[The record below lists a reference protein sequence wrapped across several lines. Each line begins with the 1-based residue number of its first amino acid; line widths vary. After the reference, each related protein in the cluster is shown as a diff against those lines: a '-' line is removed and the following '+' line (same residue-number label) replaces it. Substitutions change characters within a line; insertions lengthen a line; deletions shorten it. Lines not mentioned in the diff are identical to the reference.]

1 MLDNL
6 NSNFE
11 SSKAQRPDAND
22 DEVEIDLLEIFYAL
36 KKKILLVLMVA
47 LVGGCIA
54 AAYTQFLMTP
64 IYSSTSSILVLSKET
79 TLTSLADLQLGASL
93 TSDYT
98 VLITSTPV
106 MEQVI
111 SDLDLD
117 MTAEQLKGSVSINN
131 PTDTRIL
138 EITVNNTDS
147 KMAKKI
153 VDEIANVSSSYIG
166 DKMEVIPPKIIEVG
180 KIATVRTSPSVK
192 KNAALGF
199 LLGFLACAAIVVVYA
214 VMDDTI
220 KTEEDIAAMVQ
231 IFDKHIAEA
240 PDDNKRQIAYRN
252 RLLFFI
258 GMNVGIRASDLRTLK
273 WSFFLNKDGT
283 FKDVYVLQPMK
294 QRKQGKFVKLYF
306 NQTVKK
312 AVQDYLFEY
321 PYDNIDEYLFTSRK
335 GEKPIVVASLWRI
348 ISDTAKEAGIV
359 QNIGSHSLRKSWG
372 YWCWHNAKDKQKAL
386 VMLQCCFSHSSTQV
400 TMKYIGLQDEE
411 VADMYYSVE
420 LGLEYM

>member
-180 KIATVRTSPSVK
+180 KIATMLNNADETATADADLPICSVA
-192 KNAALGF
+192 KNGSSARRQNTG
-199 LLGFLACAAIVVVYA
+199 LA
-214 VMDDTI
+214 
-220 KTEEDIAAMVQ
+220 
-231 IFDKHIAEA
+231 
-240 PDDNKRQIAYRN
+240 
-252 RLLFFI
+252 
-258 GMNVGIRASDLRTLK
+258 GM
-273 WSFFLNKDGT
+273 
-283 FKDVYVLQPMK
+283 
-294 QRKQGKFVKLYF
+294 
-306 NQTVKK
+306 
-312 AVQDYLFEY
+312 
-321 PYDNIDEYLFTSRK
+321 
-335 GEKPIVVASLWRI
+335 PIVVTPTCKGGNQQHGPPL
-348 ISDTAKEAGIV
+348 TL
-359 QNIGSHSLRKSWG
+359 SLR
-372 YWCWHNAKDKQKAL
+372 
-386 VMLQCCFSHSSTQV
+386 
-400 TMKYIGLQDEE
+400 ERE
-411 VADMYYSVE
+411 
-420 LGLEYM
+420 

>member
-64 IYSSTSSILVLSKET
+64 IYSSTSSILVLS
-79 TLTSLADLQLGASL
+79 SLADLQLGASL

-180 KIATVRTSPSVK
+180 KIATVRTSPSVM

-220 KTEEDIAAMVQ
+220 KTEEDIEKYLGVSVLAKVPDRKDYVHMKNRKPKSNKKNK
-231 IFDKHIAEA
+231 KH
-240 PDDNKRQIAYRN
+240 R
-252 RLLFFI
+252 
-258 GMNVGIRASDLRTLK
+258 
-273 WSFFLNKDGT
+273 
-283 FKDVYVLQPMK
+283 
-294 QRKQGKFVKLYF
+294 
-306 NQTVKK
+306 
-312 AVQDYLFEY
+312 
-321 PYDNIDEYLFTSRK
+321 
-335 GEKPIVVASLWRI
+335 
-348 ISDTAKEAGIV
+348 
-359 QNIGSHSLRKSWG
+359 
-372 YWCWHNAKDKQKAL
+372 
-386 VMLQCCFSHSSTQV
+386 
-400 TMKYIGLQDEE
+400 
-411 VADMYYSVE
+411 
-420 LGLEYM
+420 

>member
-153 VDEIANVSSSYIG
+153 VDEIAN
-166 DKMEVIPPKIIEVG
+166 KMEVIPPKIIEVG

-220 KTEEDIAAMVQ
+220 KTEEDIEKYLGVSVLAKV
-231 IFDKHIAEA
+231 
-240 PDDNKRQIAYRN
+240 PDRKD
-252 RLLFFI
+252 FI
-258 GMNVGIRASDLRTLK
+258 NSK
-273 WSFFLNKDGT
+273 N
-283 FKDVYVLQPMK
+283 
-294 QRKQGKFVKLYF
+294 
-306 NQTVKK
+306 
-312 AVQDYLFEY
+312 
-321 PYDNIDEYLFTSRK
+321 
-335 GEKPIVVASLWRI
+335 
-348 ISDTAKEAGIV
+348 
-359 QNIGSHSLRKSWG
+359 RKSKNKNKK
-372 YWCWHNAKDKQKAL
+372 H
-386 VMLQCCFSHSSTQV
+386 H
-400 TMKYIGLQDEE
+400 
-411 VADMYYSVE
+411 
-420 LGLEYM
+420 

>member
-199 LLGFLACAAIVVVYA
+199 LACAAIVVVYA

-220 KTEEDIAAMVQ
+220 KTEEDIEKYLGVSVLAKV
-231 IFDKHIAEA
+231 
-240 PDDNKRQIAYRN
+240 PDRKD
-252 RLLFFI
+252 FI
-258 GMNVGIRASDLRTLK
+258 NSK
-273 WSFFLNKDGT
+273 N
-283 FKDVYVLQPMK
+283 
-294 QRKQGKFVKLYF
+294 
-306 NQTVKK
+306 
-312 AVQDYLFEY
+312 
-321 PYDNIDEYLFTSRK
+321 
-335 GEKPIVVASLWRI
+335 
-348 ISDTAKEAGIV
+348 
-359 QNIGSHSLRKSWG
+359 RKSKNKNKK
-372 YWCWHNAKDKQKAL
+372 H
-386 VMLQCCFSHSSTQV
+386 H
-400 TMKYIGLQDEE
+400 
-411 VADMYYSVE
+411 
-420 LGLEYM
+420 

>member
-117 MTAEQLKGSVSINN
+117 MTAEQLKESVSINN
-131 PTDTRIL
+131 PTDTR
-138 EITVNNTDS
+138 
-147 KMAKKI
+147 
-153 VDEIANVSSSYIG
+153 
-166 DKMEVIPPKIIEVG
+166 IEVG

-220 KTEEDIAAMVQ
+220 KTEEDIEKYLGVSVLAKV
-231 IFDKHIAEA
+231 
-240 PDDNKRQIAYRN
+240 PDRKD
-252 RLLFFI
+252 FI
-258 GMNVGIRASDLRTLK
+258 N
-273 WSFFLNKDGT
+273 
-283 FKDVYVLQPMK
+283 
-294 QRKQGKFVKLYF
+294 
-306 NQTVKK
+306 
-312 AVQDYLFEY
+312 
-321 PYDNIDEYLFTSRK
+321 
-335 GEKPIVVASLWRI
+335 
-348 ISDTAKEAGIV
+348 AK
-359 QNIGSHSLRKSWG
+359 NRKSKNKNKK
-372 YWCWHNAKDKQKAL
+372 H
-386 VMLQCCFSHSSTQV
+386 H
-400 TMKYIGLQDEE
+400 
-411 VADMYYSVE
+411 
-420 LGLEYM
+420 

>member
-153 VDEIANVSSSYIG
+153 VDEIANVSSSFIG

-220 KTEEDIAAMVQ
+220 KTEEDIETLRSLAQEKKVVAIGEIGLDYYWDISPREVQKKWFERQLELAREVDLPVIIHSREAAKDTMDIMREAAKAGNTGVIHCYSYAAPMAKEYISMGFFIGIGGVLTFKNARVIKEVASEIPLSSIVLETDSPYMAPEPNRGKRNDSRNIKYVAEKLAQ
-231 IFDKHIAEA
+231 IKGLDTQEVIDITNQNA
-240 PDDNKRQIAYRN
+240 R
-252 RLLFFI
+252 RLLF
-258 GMNVGIRASDLRTLK
+258 A
-273 WSFFLNKDGT
+273 
-283 FKDVYVLQPMK
+283 
-294 QRKQGKFVKLYF
+294 
-306 NQTVKK
+306 
-312 AVQDYLFEY
+312 E
-321 PYDNIDEYLFTSRK
+321 
-335 GEKPIVVASLWRI
+335 
-348 ISDTAKEAGIV
+348 
-359 QNIGSHSLRKSWG
+359 
-372 YWCWHNAKDKQKAL
+372 
-386 VMLQCCFSHSSTQV
+386 
-400 TMKYIGLQDEE
+400 
-411 VADMYYSVE
+411 
-420 LGLEYM
+420 

>member
-117 MTAEQLKGSVSINN
+117 MTAEQLKESVSINN

-220 KTEEDIAAMVQ
+220 KTEEDIEKYLGVSVLAKV
-231 IFDKHIAEA
+231 
-240 PDDNKRQIAYRN
+240 PDRKDCGPPSIPLSFNLAIVLPRWNTYCVSCGTQGVSPRTPSIH
-252 RLLFFI
+252 RL
-258 GMNVGIRASDLRTLK
+258 
-273 WSFFLNKDGT
+273 
-283 FKDVYVLQPMK
+283 
-294 QRKQGKFVKLYF
+294 QR
-306 NQTVKK
+306 
-312 AVQDYLFEY
+312 
-321 PYDNIDEYLFTSRK
+321 
-335 GEKPIVVASLWRI
+335 
-348 ISDTAKEAGIV
+348 
-359 QNIGSHSLRKSWG
+359 
-372 YWCWHNAKDKQKAL
+372 
-386 VMLQCCFSHSSTQV
+386 
-400 TMKYIGLQDEE
+400 GLP
-411 VADMYYSVE
+411 
-420 LGLEYM
+420 G

>member
-111 SDLDLD
+111 SDLNLD
-117 MTAEQLKGSVSINN
+117 MTAEQLKESVSINN

-199 LLGFLACAAIVVVYA
+199 LLGFLACAAIVGVYA

-220 KTEEDIAAMVQ
+220 KTEEDIEKYLGVSVLAKV
-231 IFDKHIAEA
+231 
-240 PDDNKRQIAYRN
+240 PDRKD
-252 RLLFFI
+252 FI
-258 GMNVGIRASDLRTLK
+258 NSK
-273 WSFFLNKDGT
+273 N
-283 FKDVYVLQPMK
+283 
-294 QRKQGKFVKLYF
+294 
-306 NQTVKK
+306 
-312 AVQDYLFEY
+312 
-321 PYDNIDEYLFTSRK
+321 
-335 GEKPIVVASLWRI
+335 
-348 ISDTAKEAGIV
+348 
-359 QNIGSHSLRKSWG
+359 RKSKNKKNKK
-372 YWCWHNAKDKQKAL
+372 H
-386 VMLQCCFSHSSTQV
+386 H
-400 TMKYIGLQDEE
+400 
-411 VADMYYSVE
+411 
-420 LGLEYM
+420 

>member
-117 MTAEQLKGSVSINN
+117 MTAEQLKESVSINN

-220 KTEEDIAAMVQ
+220 KTEDDIEKYLGMTTLAVLPYNGKKQ
-231 IFDKHIAEA
+231 Q
-240 PDDNKRQIAYRN
+240 RQA
-252 RLLFFI
+252 
-258 GMNVGIRASDLRTLK
+258 K
-273 WSFFLNKDGT
+273 KQ
-283 FKDVYVLQPMK
+283 KK
-294 QRKQGKFVKLYF
+294 QRAKQGK
-306 NQTVKK
+306 Q
-312 AVQDYLFEY
+312 
-321 PYDNIDEYLFTSRK
+321 TSRK
-335 GEKPIVVASLWRI
+335 R
-348 ISDTAKEAGIV
+348 KEIE
-359 QNIGSHSLRKSWG
+359 
-372 YWCWHNAKDKQKAL
+372 
-386 VMLQCCFSHSSTQV
+386 T
-400 TMKYIGLQDEE
+400 DEFN
-411 VADMYYSVE
+411 
-420 LGLEYM
+420 

>member
-1 MLDNL
+1 MP
-6 NSNFE
+6 
-11 SSKAQRPDAND
+11 AW
-22 DEVEIDLLEIFYAL
+22 
-36 KKKILLVLMVA
+36 
-47 LVGGCIA
+47 
-54 AAYTQFLMTP
+54 
-64 IYSSTSSILVLSKET
+64 
-79 TLTSLADLQLGASL
+79 

-220 KTEEDIAAMVQ
+220 KTEEDIEKYLGVSVLAKV
-231 IFDKHIAEA
+231 
-240 PDDNKRQIAYRN
+240 PDRKRFY
-252 RLLFFI
+252 
-258 GMNVGIRASDLRTLK
+258 
-273 WSFFLNKDGT
+273 
-283 FKDVYVLQPMK
+283 
-294 QRKQGKFVKLYF
+294 KFEE
-306 NQTVKK
+306 Q
-312 AVQDYLFEY
+312 E
-321 PYDNIDEYLFTSRK
+321 I
-335 GEKPIVVASLWRI
+335 
-348 ISDTAKEAGIV
+348 KE
-359 QNIGSHSLRKSWG
+359 Q
-372 YWCWHNAKDKQKAL
+372 
-386 VMLQCCFSHSSTQV
+386 
-400 TMKYIGLQDEE
+400 E
-411 VADMYYSVE
+411 
-420 LGLEYM
+420 